1 MKNIYKKSIEE
12 DITNEHD
19 MFSLFEDR
27 VDEINGLCDLVIY
40 YLKHSRILFSLSI
53 LLWLFNQ
60 PKFIWLGTLFI
71 WFVTFIIASFKN
83 AVRTEKI
90 KEFEILK
97 TFFNTKGLLNEN
109 NYDIL
114 KNIKIKRLWFEK

>member
-1 MKNIYKKSIEE
+1 MVRQQ
-12 DITNEHD
+12 
-19 MFSLFEDR
+19 MFMQNWSFTIHLQ
-27 VDEINGLCDLVIY
+27 L
-40 YLKHSRILFSLSI
+40 LKID
-53 LLWLFNQ
+53 
-60 PKFIWLGTLFI
+60 
-71 WFVTFIIASFKN
+71 IIASFKN